1 VSGLQNRIVGNI
13 GRKGSGKSTVL
24 ADMLQTLDRPI
35 VFDPLAEHDWTPN
48 ELSSMDAL
56 REFFRWNK
64 KRAMW
69 AANYVPGENLE
80 ADLEELSRLVYE
92 RGDCSIAIEEIPLIA
107 TPGHMPDGFGKLVR
121 TGRHRKVDVYWTA
134 QRAAEV
140 PRTLTSLTDEF
151 IFFSQTEPRDLDAIA
166 ARCGKEIA
174 DRVMNLGEHE
184 HFTYDVVK
192 RSVVTDAAASESEVE
207 KREAEREKESKPIAE
222 PRIRLIQ

>member
-1 VSGLQNRIVGNI
+1 MNELRNLIVGNI

-24 ADMLQTLDRPI
+24 ADTLQTLDRPI

-48 ELSSMDAL
+48 EISSVDTL

-64 KRAMW
+64 KRKEW
-69 AANYVPGENLE
+69 AANFVPGENLE

-92 RGDCSIAIEEIPLIA
+92 RGDCSLAIEEIPLIA
-107 TPGHMPDGFGKLVR
+107 SPGHMPETFGKLVR

-166 ARCGKEIA
+166 ARCGTEIA
-174 DRVMNLGEHE
+174 DRVAHLGEHE
-184 HFTYDVVK
+184 HIRYDVLK
-192 RSVVTDAAASESEVE
+192 RSLSQSHSSDRDVKNTSRASVRSPEE
-207 KREAEREKESKPIAE
+207 KNPT
-222 PRIRLIQ
+222 IQ